1 MKLSFESLNTL
12 QYHFQ
17 YFLIVIF
24 CYIMICFDSLLA
36 LSTKAAVLIHILI
49 KTIVLPSGIPYGKF
63 IFNA

>member
-1 MKLSFESLNTL
+1 
-12 QYHFQ
+12 
-17 YFLIVIF
+17 
-24 CYIMICFDSLLA
+24 MICFDSLLA